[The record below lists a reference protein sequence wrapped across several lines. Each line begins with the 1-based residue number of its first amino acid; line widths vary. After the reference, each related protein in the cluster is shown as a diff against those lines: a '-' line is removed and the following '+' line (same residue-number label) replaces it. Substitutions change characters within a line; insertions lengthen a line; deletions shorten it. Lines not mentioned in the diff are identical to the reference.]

1 MPAPGQPGMPLAG
14 SRKTFGPVPV
24 PPPLRPVL
32 PSPLHRQARP
42 AGKGDDE
49 GDEQTTVDP
58 QAAFREPGPEVAAS
72 LGPPPVT
79 PLPLAPDDASAAA
92 PPEDVIGE
100 IEVDIDQK
108 STMTEAIE
116 DDSEEILLEPGPDG
130 ELHLVDH
137 LASGTG
143 ETGGASL
150 DDPTEDESSR
160 SSAPLTVVPH
170 EELAPLGR
178 PALAPQPS
186 SPALSPAWLVVQSG
200 TDRGRRFALRSGRT
214 SVGRGVDNDVV
225 LTDIAVSRKHL
236 TIEFDGASYILNDLG
251 SGNGTVVNNR
261 DEDGAFRLGH
271 GDKLELGN
279 TVLVFECTAAG
290 LQPQALGKWSGAQEI
305 EEPSTLAGRK
315 PPGGPVGRPAGTAPP
330 PSSRE
335 HPRPMSQPPPLPRP
349 GPRSAQMAAQ
359 MPPGQGLGRPPGP
372 TAPHGQHGAPHG
384 QHGAAHHAPLSLGG
398 GPSFGPPLPGG
409 PSPSVNPPRPHR
421 ASSPPPP
428 RGSRP
433 PPLAPSAPPQART
446 ISTEA
451 AIALANRHMPAPSTG
466 GFSQFPGGPGA
477 FGGSGARPPMAQ
489 PLAYPSQP
497 NFNISPST
505 ASSPRFQYPN
515 GVMAPLTPSTERR
528 RVLIGILG
536 LAFVAVGAGIVMAL
550 VHGGGEAAATATA
563 AAPPR
568 ASVPGPAAEATT
580 APANPAATPP
590 ANPAATP
597 PADPAATTASAGAP
611 PAAAPGQPSTPALL
625 HHLYGDK
632 ELRPVNFGTDE
643 QFLSGIGGAPSGD
656 EAPTPTTTVVAEEPE
671 EEEEDTSAQEER
683 RRRREARRRAR
694 EAEEAEETEEAVAS
708 TGDDEEEE
716 TVDRPAADADTAL
729 RRAASLYRSKR
740 FTDAA
745 DALRSGAERT
755 SGRSAARM
763 RELAVNYA
771 KIGALLSEGQETT
784 VSDAPRALRAFR
796 DALRLDEEFGDGV
809 HDRAIGARIA
819 QVAPGAAAAFMARK
833 DYAEAKKAADIAEKF
848 GAGERIASVRN
859 SLERKA
865 SQLYEEAKAQAESGD
880 SDQAA
885 ETARQILRMVP
896 RSSELYAQAS
906 KLAGA

>member
-1 MPAPGQPGMPLAG
+1 MPLAG

-32 PSPLHRQARP
+32 PSLHRQARA

-58 QAAFREPGPEVAAS
+58 QAAFREPGPDVAAA

-79 PLPLAPDDASAAA
+79 PLPPEEAGAAGPPDD
-92 PPEDVIGE
+92 VNGE
-100 IEVDIDQK
+100 IDIDQK

-116 DDSEEILLEPGPDG
+116 DDSGEILLEPGPDG
-130 ELHLVDH
+130 ELHQVDH

-160 SSAPLTVVPH
+160 SSAPLTVVPGDPLTV
-170 EELAPLGR
+170 EPARAPVIRR
-178 PALAPQPS
+178 PALEPQPS

-200 TDRGRRFALRSGRT
+200 TDRGRRFALRSGLT

-236 TIEFDGASYILNDLG
+236 TIEFDGASYIMNDLG
-251 SGNGTVVNNR
+251 SGNGTMVNSR
-261 DEDGAFRLGH
+261 DEDGSFRLGH

-279 TVLVFECTAAG
+279 TVLVFESTAAS
-290 LQPQALGKWSGAQEI
+290 LQAQALGKWSGAQDA
-305 EEPSTLAGRK
+305 EEPSTIAGRK
-315 PPGGPVGRPAGTAPP
+315 PPGGPVGHVAGTAAP
-330 PSSRE
+330 PSGRE
-335 HPRPMSQPPPLPRP
+335 HGRPLSSAPPPLPRP

-359 MPPGQGLGRPPGP
+359 MPPGQGLGGRPPGQG
-372 TAPHGQHGAPHG
+372 APHGPQHGAPHAP
-384 QHGAAHHAPLSLGG
+384 GAAPHAPLSLGG

-409 PSPSVNPPRPHR
+409 PSPSVNPPRSHR

-428 RGSRP
+428 RGGRP

-446 ISTEA
+446 LSTEA
-451 AIALANRHMPAPSTG
+451 AIALANRHMPQPATG

-489 PLAYPSQP
+489 PLSYTGQP
-497 NFNISPST
+497 GFNISPST

-515 GVMAPLTPSTERR
+515 GVMAPLAPSNERR
-528 RVLIGILG
+528 RVLIGILC

-550 VHGGGEAAATATA
+550 VHGGGEAAATA
-563 AAPPR
+563 PPAR
-568 ASVPGPAAEATT
+568 ASVPGPAAT
-580 APANPAATPP
+580 APSDA
-590 ANPAATP
+590 
-597 PADPAATTASAGAP
+597 TAS
-611 PAAAPGQPSTPALL
+611 PAAASVAADAPAGAAAAQPSTPALL
-625 HHLYGDK
+625 HHLYGDQ
-632 ELRPVNFGTDE
+632 ELRPVDFGTDE
-643 QFLSGIGGAPSGD
+643 QFLSGIGGARPAD
-656 EAPTPTTTVVAEEPE
+656 EAPTPTATAVADDAEEAE
-671 EEEEDTSAQEER
+671 EETSAREEDTSARDER

-694 EAEEAEETEEAVAS
+694 EAEEAEEAEVAES
-708 TGDDEEEE
+708 SDDEEEE
-716 TVDRPAADADTAL
+716 TVDRPAADADTAQ
-729 RRAASLYRSKR
+729 RRAASLYRNRR
-740 FTDAA
+740 FTEAA
-745 DALRSGAERT
+745 DALRSGAEQT

-819 QVAPGAAAAFMARK
+819 QVSPGAAAAFMARK
-833 DYAEAKKAADIAEKF
+833 DYAEAKRAADIAEKF
-848 GAGERIASVRN
+848 GAGARVASVRT

-865 SQLYEEAKAQAESGD
+865 TQLYEEAKAQADSGD

-896 RSSELYAQAS
+896 RSSDLYARAS
-906 KLAGA
+906 RLAG